1 PVRGSTDHYALFL
14 FNSSDETFLQWKLDT
29 KDAVRGIYLDL
40 YRLYKMDFVSGFNA
54 AELGQMTVA
63 EALSLTPDKFET
75 GLTEYQRVLNNVIIT
90 MEKNGMKPPAP
101 NALLTEALETC
112 LRGIAADRLVT
123 RTISGFNT
131 GGGILSSS
139 FSCEETG
146 DYQTKVLF
154 GLGANSQKLGEKEH
168 RSILGYLYNMDTD
181 GINTRKFIF
190 PFITTKDA
198 PGFHEWSF
206 LGGLFERS
214 EEDGKTGGRIF
225 FFPYGN
231 RPGKE

>member
-1 PVRGSTDHYALFL
+1 MFL
-14 FNSSDETFLQWKLDT
+14 VNTTDETFLQWKPGT
-29 KDAVRGIYLDL
+29 PDAVAALYYDL
-40 YRLYKMDFVSGFNA
+40 FQLYNVRYVSSISA

-63 EALSLTPDKFET
+63 DVLALPDDRNDPELTQYKHTLMEALDRMPD
-75 GLTEYQRVLNNVIIT
+75 V
-90 MEKNGMKPPAP
+90 GMKRFDGSAR
-101 NALLTEALETC
+101 LLEAVGTA
-112 LRGIAADRLVT
+112 LRGIAAEHIWT
-123 RTISGFNT
+123 RTISGIST
-131 GGGILSSS
+131 GGGILSAS

-168 RSILGYLYNMDTD
+168 KSILGYLYNMDTD
-181 GINTRKFIF
+181 GVNTRKFIF

-206 LGGLFERS
+206 LGGLFEHS
-214 EEDGKTGGRIF
+214 VEDGKTGGRIF

-231 RPGKE
+231 RPEKD

>member
-1 PVRGSTDHYALFL
+1 MRSLVEQYTQTRTVTG
-14 FNSSDETFLQWKLDT
+14 FNSGS
-29 KDAVRGIYLDL
+29 
-40 YRLYKMDFVSGFNA
+40 
-54 AELGQMTVA
+54 
-63 EALSLTPDKFET
+63 SL
-75 GLTEYQRVLNNVIIT
+75 
-90 MEKNGMKPPAP
+90 
-101 NALLTEALETC
+101 
-112 LRGIAADRLVT
+112 
-123 RTISGFNT
+123 
-131 GGGILSSS
+131 LSSS

-181 GINTRKFIF
+181 GVNTRKFIF

-231 RPGKE
+231 RPGQQ

>member
-1 PVRGSTDHYALFL
+1 MNKAD
-14 FNSSDETFLQWKLDT
+14 
-29 KDAVRGIYLDL
+29 
-40 YRLYKMDFVSGFNA
+40 
-54 AELGQMTVA
+54 
-63 EALSLTPDKFET
+63 
-75 GLTEYQRVLNNVIIT
+75 
-90 MEKNGMKPPAP
+90 MKPIDR
-101 NALLTEALETC
+101 NALLLETAEIK
-112 LRGIAADRLVT
+112 LREIAAEHLVT
-123 RTISGFNT
+123 RTITGFNT
-131 GGGILSSS
+131 GWGLTSSS
-139 FSCEETG
+139 FECKETG

-181 GINTRKFIF
+181 GVNTRKFIF

-214 EEDGKTGGRIF
+214 VEDGKTGGRIF

>member
-1 PVRGSTDHYALFL
+1 M
-14 FNSSDETFLQWKLDT
+14 
-29 KDAVRGIYLDL
+29 LDL
-40 YRLYKMDFVSGFNA
+40 PTENHY
-54 AELGQMTVA
+54 
-63 EALSLTPDKFET
+63 SLTNYKKSLSNTIEVMK
-75 GLTEYQRVLNNVIIT
+75 RS
-90 MEKNGMKPPAP
+90 GMKPFDLDAP
-101 NALLTEALETC
+101 LMATLETR
-112 LRGIAADRLVT
+112 LRELAAEHIQT

-131 GGGILSSS
+131 GWSILSSA

-146 DYQTKVLF
+146 DYQSKVLF
-154 GLGANSQKLGEKEH
+154 GLGANYQKLGQKEH
-168 RSILGYLYNMDTD
+168 KSILGYLYNMETD

-231 RPGKE
+231 RPEK

>member
-1 PVRGSTDHYALFL
+1 MSIRQVLSIVTFELLHPKTNQQDGTATIKYLHAL
-14 FNSSDETFLQWKLDT
+14 
-29 KDAVRGIYLDL
+29 
-40 YRLYKMDFVSGFNA
+40 
-54 AELGQMTVA
+54 ELMP
-63 EALSLTPDKFET
+63 EA
-75 GLTEYQRVLNNVIIT
+75 
-90 MEKNGMKPPAP
+90 GMKPFDGSARLFEAVGA
-101 NALLTEALETC
+101 ALRE
-112 LRGIAADRLVT
+112 IAAGHIQT

-154 GLGANSQKLGEKEH
+154 GLGANSRKLGANEH